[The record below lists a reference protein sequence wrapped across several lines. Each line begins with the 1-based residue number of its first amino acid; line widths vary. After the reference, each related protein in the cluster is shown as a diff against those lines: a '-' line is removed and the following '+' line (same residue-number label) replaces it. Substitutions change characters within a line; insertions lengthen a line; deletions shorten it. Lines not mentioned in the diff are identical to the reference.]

1 MLFLD
6 TPYTCPHSTEVMVVK
21 DDRNANSTTN
31 VECDEVDK
39 RNVKTIEDLLK
50 HINLQQYTD
59 LFKAEMIDLKMLMNL
74 KSDQIMEMMRDIGIL
89 PWGHRHILRTTLEE
103 MNKSLGGEELIVSF
117 ATNETDDHID
127 EPSDCEST
135 HSPCDVLE
143 QHNILV
149 EIVEYLYVI

>member
-39 RNVKTIEDLLK
+39 RNMKTIEDLLK

-89 PWGHRHILRTTLEE
+89 PWGHRENNSRGNEQ
-103 MNKSLGGEELIVSF
+103 VSF
-117 ATNETDDHID
+117 
-127 EPSDCEST
+127 
-135 HSPCDVLE
+135 L
-143 QHNILV
+143 
-149 EIVEYLYVI
+149 